1 MGKPIAQA
9 QGKPT
14 VSFSDFVKLDF
25 RVGKIIS
32 AEKVAQTDKL
42 IRMKVYLGT
51 DYGVRTIFAGIA
63 LWYTPSQLKNKKF
76 VFVANLEAK
85 KMFGEESQ
93 GMMFAA
99 DMDGKAVLIPVNKNI
114 PVGSS
119 VR

>member
-1 MGKPIAQA
+1 MLSRSLQD
-9 QGKPT
+9 KPT
-14 VSFSDFVKLDF
+14 VSFTDFVKLDF
-25 RVGKIIS
+25 RVGKII
-32 AEKVAQTDKL
+32 AAQKVTKSDRL
-42 IRMKVYLGT
+42 IRMQVDLGS
-51 DYGVRTIFAGIA
+51 DYGVRTVFAGIA

-99 DMDGKAVLIPVNKNI
+99 DVDGKCALLPVNKKI
-114 PVGSS
+114 PVGSV